1 MATAD
6 TVERIIDAAERRI
19 RQAGYNGFS
28 FREIAQD
35 VGIKSASVH
44 HHFPTKPALGAAVA
58 RRYAER
64 VEAAVAAEQ
73 QAGQTAADAWRNVF
87 RNALLRDGRMCL
99 CGMLGAEA
107 DGIPDEVAAEARRF
121 FERGVESL
129 TRAGDAAGQ
138 EAASPEAA
146 LRIMATLEGAM
157 LLARTL
163 RNHAIFD
170 QATANL
176 TTPRPGA

>member
-6 TVERIIDAAERRI
+6 TVERIIDAAEQRI
-19 RQAGYNGFS
+19 CQAGYNGFS

-64 VEAAVAAEQ
+64 VEAAVAAER
-73 QAGQTAADAWRNVF
+73 QAGRAAADAWRSVF
-87 RNALLRDGRMCL
+87 RNALMVDGRMCL
-99 CGMLGAEA
+99 CGMLGAEI

-121 FERGVESL
+121 FERGVASL
-129 TRAGDAAGQ
+129 TQASDAGGDGPLTA
-138 EAASPEAA
+138 EAA

-163 RNHAIFD
+163 RNNAIFD
-170 QATANL
+170 QATATL
-176 TTPRPGA
+176 AAPAAKG